1 MSNDQILISITKFQI
16 KTIKLFAF
24 LVEFIMKL
32 TEMSKTKLRFS
43 EGSKQTKSRQNATY
57 IQAQLTKKL
66 FQYMELLQ
74 VNVHYNQVQIFYQ
87 SYCIVRWD
95 ATGEGNIMKL
105 MWQMGEWSRRFLL
118 QHPNSDQ
125 SLFFGRWWNKIECVW
140 EKGESWQV
148 GSKSRLGNNH
158 KWSQE
163 ITAWQWAVA
172 PFKQVF
178 DVLSPPLTDPR
189 MLSFVHF
196 RKTRVTSYVKK
207 V

>member
-87 SYCIVRWD
+87 SYCIVR
-95 ATGEGNIMKL
+95 
-105 MWQMGEWSRRFLL
+105 
-118 QHPNSDQ
+118 
-125 SLFFGRWWNKIECVW
+125 
-140 EKGESWQV
+140 
-148 GSKSRLGNNH
+148 
-158 KWSQE
+158 
-163 ITAWQWAVA
+163 
-172 PFKQVF
+172 
-178 DVLSPPLTDPR
+178 
-189 MLSFVHF
+189 
-196 RKTRVTSYVKK
+196 
-207 V
+207 